1 MDLAPN
7 MYPGWNLG
15 NTLEAVGGET
25 GWQHTVTSK
34 AVIDY
39 VKAQGFKSVRIPTAW
54 RIHADATGKID
65 QAWMTRVKEIVN
77 YCIDDGLYVV
87 LNDHWDNG
95 WIEVDGFSKSHDS
108 YQPLA
113 ELNRD
118 LNTLR
123 TYKRF
128 RFVSDV
134 IDQHGTLTDSSR
146 MLYILIEVFKSWNFN
161 SVST

>member
-1 MDLAPN
+1 MLDI
-7 MYPGWNLG
+7 
-15 NTLEAVGGET
+15 T
-25 GWQHTVTSK
+25 G
-34 AVIDY
+34 
-39 VKAQGFKSVRIPTAW
+39 
-54 RIHADATGKID
+54 ADALSVIF
-65 QAWMTRVKEIVN
+65 
-77 YCIDDGLYVV
+77 
-87 LNDHWDNG
+87 DHVTKMEHWNA
-95 WIEVDGFSKSHDS
+95 
-108 YQPLA
+108 YA